1 MRAVRKC
8 LLRPAAD
15 RDGSVC
21 MIEQTWRDIS
31 VPFLFGRTLYG
42 IEIDTVS
49 VSISMGSGAHG
60 GSFMSLEAQHKLL
73 WSDFFAF
80 CGPYLWSRCVSK
92 RQTLIY
98 ERKIMAESSRRRE
111 HESTVHVANLCRVG
125 TRLHFNIFNDLE
137 CFGIP
142 HPYIFRGTIPFG
154 SVALF

>member
-1 MRAVRKC
+1 
-8 LLRPAAD
+8 
-15 RDGSVC
+15 

-73 WSDFFAF
+73 WSDFLLSVVHTYGQDVYPSVKHQFTNEKSWPNPLDDANTRRL
-80 CGPYLWSRCVSK
+80 CTSRTFVGSVLGFI
-92 RQTLIY
+92 LI
-98 ERKIMAESSRRRE
+98 
-111 HESTVHVANLCRVG
+111 
-125 TRLHFNIFNDLE
+125 FFNDLE

-142 HPYIFRGTIPFG
+142 HPYIFRSTIPFG
-154 SVALF
+154 SIMLS